1 MNKYTLLYDK
11 YNFKEHFNNY
21 FSIIGWFFWC
31 QKKTKIPRRAGMKNV
46 EKKNFIKYPQLLN
59 YKLLLE
65 FTAPKY
71 FTIVI
76 GNIAGTKC
84 IYYPQLKIRKS
95 LRKLIFNSF
104 L

>member
-21 FSIIGWFFWC
+21 FSIIGWVFLVP
-31 QKKTKIPRRAGMKNV
+31 KKTKIPRKAGMKNV
-46 EKKNFIKYPQLLN
+46 EKKNFIKCPQLLN

-65 FTAPKY
+65 LTTPKY

-76 GNIAGTKC
+76 GNIAGSK
-84 IYYPQLKIRKS
+84 
-95 LRKLIFNSF
+95 
-104 L
+104 